1 MTYRMGNKGTKGK
14 SRKYEMLKYKWVTAR
29 NKNCHSTPS
38 TYISA
43 PGNVKRSKRLRNF
56 RKFGRKLGVRIKI
69 DLFFAE
75 LVNPL
80 PRKCAREN
88 YPTQLGH
95 GKTLGYRGCAYLNKC
110 PNFSRRFSNAISV
123 FYRKM
128 FKHLKQIKSL
138 SECADGI

>member
-69 DLFFAE
+69 DLF
-75 LVNPL
+75 LRNWSIL
-80 PRKCAREN
+80 CQEN
-88 YPTQLGH
+88 VPEKTTQSGH

-138 SECADGI
+138 SECVDGI